1 MRPLRFGKVQYQLMG
16 VLWQLERA
24 TARQI
29 TDELAKT
36 QPIAHST
43 VQTLLRQMEAKG
55 AVAHEKVER
64 AFVFRPLLQPSQITE
79 TPLRDLLA
87 RLYQGSVV
95 SLMAHLLKDE
105 AVSPEELAQLRALID
120 KETEK

>member
-1 MRPLRFGKVQYQLMG
+1 MRPLRLGKVQYQLMD
-16 VLWQLERA
+16 VLWRLERA

-29 TDELAKT
+29 TNELAKT

-55 AVAHEKVER
+55 AITHEKEER
-64 AFVFRPLLQPSQITE
+64 TFVFRPLYQPAQMPE
-79 TPLRDLLA
+79 TPLHDLLA

-95 SLMAHLLKDE
+95 NLMAHLLKHE
-105 AVSPEELAQLRALID
+105 EISPQELAQLRAMIE